1 MNTSILRTTT
11 AALLI
16 GLAGTANA
24 LTTLVDVAPNGTFTV
39 NDVTAPGAGGS
50 ATLDINPTT
59 FPLDAVFIDNNPGS
73 NNQTVIGDLIE
84 AAYGLPANALSNGP
98 ACEGSGGCW
107 SNVGGVL
114 TINTAPSTFD
124 YLAVHLGGSELFFH
138 WASPITS
145 ASLTML
151 VDNLT
156 GGGFSNW
163 RTYSGVG
170 VVPLPGAAFLFLSAL
185 GFLGLRRK
193 VTGGQPTPA

>member
-1 MNTSILRTTT
+1 MNTSILRTAT

-24 LTTLVDVAPNGTFTV
+24 LTTMVDVAADGTFTV

-50 ATLDINPTT
+50 ATLDINPST
-59 FPLDAVFIDNNPGS
+59 FPIDAVFIDNNPGS
-73 NNQTVIGDLIE
+73 NNPEVIGNLIE
-84 AAYGLPANALSNGP
+84 AAYGLPATALTLGT

-107 SNVGGVL
+107 SFSGNTL
-114 TINTAPSTFD
+114 TINAAPFD

-138 WASPITS
+138 WAAPITQ

-156 GGGFSNW
+156 GGGFSNF
-163 RTYSGVG
+163 RTYSA
-170 VVPLPGAAFLFLSAL
+170 VPLPGAAILFLSAL

-193 VTGGQPTPA
+193 MTGGQPTPA